1 MKHYLLIG
9 AGFSRNWGGWL
20 ASEAFEYLI
29 GDPAVSGDVELA
41 RLLWKY
47 QSEGGFEAALDD
59 LHRNTSPPARGRRL
73 QLEAA
78 IRRMFDSMN
87 GGFSLKELEFRR
99 SELPYDRPVQQFL
112 LKFDGIFSLNQDSLL
127 ELHYRG
133 SADWLVDR
141 NDPRT
146 ERSWH
151 LPGMQLAPV
160 AEDQRVFP
168 SATGIWIPSGEHV
181 LIKGTQPIF
190 KLHGSANWR
199 SDDGSDLM
207 ILGGGK
213 SRAIERYPVLRWYS
227 ELFTELLSRPEERL
241 MLIGYGFRDEHINS
255 ALMSAME
262 SGLKIYIIDPAG
274 PDVAAATNR
283 VPKNEIGRKPTALEE
298 ILQKSLI
305 GYSRRPFSSTF
316 GNDTVEYAKLMR
328 FFGA

>member
-20 ASEAFEYLI
+20 ASEAFEFLI
-29 GDPAVSGDVELA
+29 GDPAVSGDDELA

-47 QSEGGFEAALDD
+47 QSEGAFEAALDD
-59 LHRNTSPPARGRRL
+59 LQRDSSPLARERRVK
-73 QLEAA
+73 LEAA
-78 IRRMFDSMN
+78 IRRMFDLMN

-99 SELPYDRPVQQFL
+99 SELPYDRPVQQIL

-133 SADWLVDR
+133 NADGLVDR

-151 LPGMQLAPV
+151 LPGMKLAPV
-160 AEDQRVFP
+160 AEERRVFP
-168 SATGIWIPSGEHV
+168 SATGIWIPSGEHILV
-181 LIKGTQPIF
+181 EGTQPIF

-199 SDDGSDLM
+199 SDDGSDIM

-227 ELFTELLSRPEERL
+227 ELFTVALNCSDARL
-241 MLIGYGFRDEHINS
+241 MLIGYGFRDDHINS
-255 ALMSAME
+255 ALMGAME

-274 PDVAAATNR
+274 ADVAGATNR
-283 VPKNEIGRKPTALEE
+283 VPKSAPGHKPTPLEE

-305 GYSRRPFSSTF
+305 GYSRRPFSSTL
-316 GNDTVEYAKLMR
+316 GNDSVEHGKLMR
-328 FFGA
+328 FFEA